1 MSIGIGPGD
10 VLLFLRSVSRATTL
24 LRGEA
29 VDEYR
34 TFRRAC
40 RDLEMVSRQLM
51 DHHSRNT
58 EHESPFRRQAREI
71 KRLLIQFRYKIEK
84 LDPSLGRYRTG
95 TCKRVF
101 NKLSW
106 PSHARELGRL
116 QQDLFY
122 QWTII
127 DWKQKYCQNSFGTVS
142 SVRNLY
148 TKNCFDL
155 EDHFGHVHRLDLLST
170 DSWEALHDC
179 LTRMFSRGDL
189 GYEIIQSHRYLLH
202 KAEDFADVLCNSPA
216 NIPII
221 DAIKPKQRV
230 MIRCVQNVVT
240 EELQTFKVQ
249 PWNGPARDDS
259 VDVRILIRDKMAQIG
274 PIPPERSRATRPEI
288 WHFSRV
294 TLCNSQWPQFSDS
307 TSRETPSRLLV
318 ETRQGLERTTQ
329 FLKSQDL
336 PFAWAAALIN
346 SRFWFAR
353 QEQALLR
360 FVTSSLQALDHT
372 MPRVVTPRNDAQL
385 LDNLVYQ
392 LQAGIFDFLPER
404 LEARCFLWM
413 FWEVL
418 QLESKILSSCAR
430 LLNTWSCP
438 ENYARQETPLII
450 KALTLP
456 HIALLVPW
464 RLTFD
469 LAEDIVEYFLKKP
482 PKFLPAAVRHL
493 VMNSRSI
500 SLHYYI
506 HGELSSY
513 FDGGTNRQNVEEPI
527 DRLYLAWMELA
538 MRSEGEIIDSELTR
552 TQIGSLVEGGYI

>member
-51 DHHSRNT
+51 DHHSRDT

-170 DSWEALHDC
+170 DSWKALHDC
-179 LTRMFSRGDL
+179 LTRMFPRGDL

-307 TSRETPSRLLV
+307 TSRETASRLLV

-372 MPRVVTPRNDAQL
+372 MPRVVTPQNDAQL

-513 FDGGTNRQNVEEPI
+513 CDGGTNRQNVEEPI

>member
-1 MSIGIGPGD
+1 MQP
-10 VLLFLRSVSRATTL
+10 VALTLFTNNSSSGCDLWLRFHDSYS
-24 LRGEA
+24 
-29 VDEYR
+29 DEPDPL
-34 TFRRAC
+34 TQIAI
-40 RDLEMVSRQLM
+40 
-51 DHHSRNT
+51 NN
-58 EHESPFRRQAREI
+58 I
-71 KRLLIQFRYKIEK
+71 K
-84 LDPSLGRYRTG
+84 
-95 TCKRVF
+95 
-101 NKLSW
+101 
-106 PSHARELGRL
+106 
-116 QQDLFY
+116 
-122 QWTII
+122 
-127 DWKQKYCQNSFGTVS
+127 S
-142 SVRNLY
+142 S
-148 TKNCFDL
+148 
-155 EDHFGHVHRLDLLST
+155 G
-170 DSWEALHDC
+170 
-179 LTRMFSRGDL
+179 
-189 GYEIIQSHRYLLH
+189 
-202 KAEDFADVLCNSPA
+202 KAEFATNYLGS
-216 NIPII
+216 
-221 DAIKPKQRV
+221 
-230 MIRCVQNVVT
+230 T
-240 EELQTFKVQ
+240 
-249 PWNGPARDDS
+249 GPARDDS

-307 TSRETPSRLLV
+307 TSRETASRLLV

-372 MPRVVTPRNDAQL
+372 MPRVVTPQNDAQL

-506 HGELSSY
+506 HGELSSNC
-513 FDGGTNRQNVEEPI
+513 DGGTNRQNVEEPI

-552 TQIGSLVEGGYI
+552 TQIGPLVEGGYI